1 MQRQRD
7 DQSQTESD
15 YVGLQP
21 VGKAVLWRLANQAQ
35 RYRRYDADALRCY
48 QHQTGKTAIAPRA
61 QNALE
66 SLRQHNPTRLR
77 RSARGEYV
85 VDDAAMHEWYQKCVA
100 DQRWPAV
107 AAKGERR

>member
-1 MQRQRD
+1 MQ
-7 DQSQTESD
+7 
-15 YVGLQP
+15 
-21 VGKAVLWRLANQAQ
+21 KAVLWRLPDQAQ
-35 RYRRYDADALRCY
+35 RFRPYDADALGFY

-85 VDDAAMHEWYQKCVA
+85 VDDVAMHEWY
-100 DQRWPAV
+100 
-107 AAKGERR
+107 